1 MGTRKTGETP
11 PANDDAAVIE
21 DLMRQQ
27 GAALQALFAPFMPTV
42 HSTPPEPAD
51 LQHWAMSAAKLQKM
65 WLDFGAEQAGRIE
78 PMLWISAGL
87 VTVMGAMTVLLHD
100 AFWIQ
105 IKPTFVYLLLAGA
118 LLGGWLRGKALLRY
132 LMGPAFVGLDEEGW
146 LTVSRNWGLL
156 FVGFAVLNE
165 LARWRFNAANG
176 GFGTWLTLKLW
187 LFMPISV
194 VFAMAHVPFLLR
206 HGLDGEQ
213 PGENPDK
220 AG

>member
-1 MGTRKTGETP
+1 MAQRKNPAWLKLAVDYGPLLIYFLAYRWWSPKGPAGSTSPIAEMLALTRST
-11 PANDDAAVIE
+11 AVFVTAT
-21 DLMRQQ
+21 L
-27 GAALQALFAPFMPTV
+27 GAVLVSKWRF
-42 HSTPPEPAD
+42 
-51 LQHWAMSAAKLQKM
+51 
-65 WLDFGAEQAGRIE
+65 GRIE
-78 PMLWISAGL
+78 PMLWISAAL

-105 IKPTFVYLLLAGA
+105 AKPTFVYLLLAGA

-156 FVGFAVLNE
+156 FVGFAALNE

-206 HGLDGEQ
+206 HGLDGAQ
-213 PGENPDK
+213 AGENPDK

>member
-1 MGTRKTGETP
+1 
-11 PANDDAAVIE
+11 
-21 DLMRQQ
+21 
-27 GAALQALFAPFMPTV
+27 
-42 HSTPPEPAD
+42 
-51 LQHWAMSAAKLQKM
+51 
-65 WLDFGAEQAGRIE
+65 
-78 PMLWISAGL
+78 
-87 VTVMGAMTVLLHD
+87 MGAMTVLLHD

-105 IKPTFVYLLLAGA
+105 AKPTFVYLLLAGA

-156 FVGFAVLNE
+156 FVGFAALNE

-206 HGLDGEQ
+206 HGLDGAQ
-213 PGENPDK
+213 AGENPDK